1 MFAFQVVSSAPPP
14 NFLLIIGMGRAEVVV
29 RELHSSLRQEVFG
42 SGFGS
47 LKKLGN
53 EAAMSVTSVKTKAR
67 PSHSRPT
74 STIDFLIPYMDGS

>member
-14 NFLLIIGMGRAEVVV
+14 NFLLIIGMGRAVV